1 MYFESLIKNSTV
13 AQHLNSTLPLPTQHT
28 IRQSPSLALSLMW
41 PKWVKTRSDSTTIST
56 APSSPSLHLT
66 PHSPSLS
73 FPTLKDLQSLL
84 DNNNSPSTPS
94 PSPPPLSSPSLRV
107 FHRVRLAASA
117 LRAFQ
122 RSLPP
127 PSHSPD
133 HRRVVFYF
141 TSLRI
146 VRSTFIDCR
155 SARSIL
161 RSLRIAFDER
171 DVSLDHQFLDELN
184 SLLRHRCGKISLPQL
199 FVGGRHIG
207 GAEEIRRLHE
217 TGELKRLVDGAP
229 MGPPAVCQSC
239 GGERFVLCGRCNGS
253 RKQYSEK
260 GGGFRACNDCNE
272 NGLRRCPVCCSVS
285 P

>member
-1 MYFESLIKNSTV
+1 
-13 AQHLNSTLPLPTQHT
+13 
-28 IRQSPSLALSLMW
+28 MW
-41 PKWVKTRSDSTTIST
+41 PRWIKTRSDST
-56 APSSPSLHLT
+56 APSSPSLHLI

-84 DNNNSPSTPS
+84 DNSPSTPS

-122 RSLPP
+122 RSNPP
-127 PSHSPD
+127 SLSHSPD

-146 VRSTFIDCR
+146 VRSTFTDCR

-161 RSLRIAFDER
+161 RSLRISFDER

-184 SLLRHRCGKISLPQL
+184 SLLRHCHGKIFLPQL
-199 FVGGRHIG
+199 FIGGRHIG

-229 MGPPAVCQSC
+229 MGPLAACQAC
-239 GGERFVLCGRCNGS
+239 GGERFVLCGLCNGS

-260 GGGFRACNDCNE
+260 GGGFQVCNDCNE
-272 NGLRRCPVCCSVS
+272 NGLRRCPDCCYVS
-285 P
+285 A